1 MDAIKRLSNEKRIR
15 IEDNLENAKEKIDRF
30 SHKFTPG
37 QYADWVH
44 IINFYQMKLALDD
57 LASEVPADS
66 SSKVNNALEA
76 VRQYYTSRQLRLP
89 RVLAS
94 KEVKPDSP
102 YVRTEIFT
110 PCENCY
116 PANDI
121 SGGAI
126 LATLLKPLRPGE
138 EHIGMP
144 MIVHAGG
151 ALPPVDEPSIEG
163 QADEDLYA

>member
-1 MDAIKRLSNEKRIR
+1 MDPIKRLSNEKRIR
-15 IEDNLENAKEKIDRF
+15 IEDNLENAKEKIERF
-30 SHKFTPG
+30 SYKFTPG

-57 LASEVPADS
+57 LASPADS
-66 SSKVNNALEA
+66 SSKVDNALEA
-76 VRQYYTSRQLRLP
+76 VRQYYTSRQLRRPPL
-89 RVLAS
+89 LAS
-94 KEVKPDSP
+94 KEVQPDSS

-121 SGGAI
+121 SGGAV
-126 LATLLKPLRPGE
+126 LATLLKQLRPGE

-144 MIVHAGG
+144 MIVHASG

-163 QADEDLYA
+163 PADEDLYA